1 MTGSRV
7 LVHQSIAER
16 GIAERAK
23 PELTSRLKAVR
34 PGPAADV
41 TSEMGPLIDKQSVL
55 RVNKEV

>member
-7 LVHQSIAER
+7 LVHQSIAD
-16 GIAERAK
+16 RAK
-23 PELTSRLKAVR
+23 TELTSRLKAVR